1 MVFGCSNVSEEG
13 HELVSATKNGAGK
26 RGTEQQEKRTAML
39 HRSWFGLCP
48 MLGSE
53 SLSLGH
59 CGSAS
64 LGCSGD
70 GCSRVDR
77 VNV

>member
-1 MVFGCSNVSEEG
+1 MSSFQQRRTGQER
-13 HELVSATKNGAGK
+13 ELQNNMK
-26 RGTEQQEKRTAML
+26 RGKLCYTELGLGSLWA
-39 HRSWFGLCP
+39 FGL
-48 MLGSE
+48 E

-64 LGCSGD
+64 LGCSGY